1 MKDPVVVW
9 GLGQMGATFAHGFLR
24 RGRSVHPVNRGDD
37 PEALAARVP
46 DPALVLVAVGEA
58 DLGPVLDRAPAGW
71 RDRLALVQN
80 ELLPDEWKE
89 RDLPPPTV
97 AVVWF
102 ETKRD
107 KPLHVVIPTVTA
119 GPRAGVLT
127 EALTALDIPV
137 RQISADG
144 LLFELVKKNLYILTS
159 NVAGLE
165 VGGTVGELWRD
176 HHDLAR
182 DVSAEIIAVQAW
194 RAGEPLPQRELL
206 DGMAEAFAADP
217 DHACTGRSAPARLA
231 RLLDQA
237 KSAGLRVPTIE
248 GIGAKHAPPR

>member
-1 MKDPVVVW
+1 MRDPIVVW
-9 GLGQMGATFAHGFLR
+9 GLGQMGAAFAHGFLR
-24 RGRSVHPVNRGDD
+24 CGHPVHPVIRGEDPNRV
-37 PEALAARVP
+37 AARVP
-46 DPALVLVAVGEA
+46 APALVLVAVGEA
-58 DLGPVLDRAPAGW
+58 DLGPVLDRVPAAW
-71 RDRLALVQN
+71 RDRIALVQN

-102 ETKRD
+102 EKKRD
-107 KPLHVVIPTVTA
+107 KPLHVVLPTVTS
-119 GPRAGVLT
+119 GPHAARLT

-137 RQISADG
+137 RQIESDG

-165 VGGTVGELWRD
+165 VGGTVGELWD
-176 HHDLAR
+176 GHHDLAR
-182 DVSAEIIAVQAW
+182 DVSAEVIAIQAW

-206 DGMAEAFAADP
+206 EGMARAFAADP
-217 DHACTGRSAPARLA
+217 EHACTGRSAPGRLR

-237 KSAGLRVPTIE
+237 KSAGLRVPTLE
-248 GIGAKHAPPR
+248 RIGRAHAPPG